1 MNKREQRIYSIR
13 SEYMEQYERQQKR
26 NQRRKRSLI
35 QRLVIA
41 GVLMLA
47 TVAYM
52 VHYHLEQR
60 SVYSE
65 KLKEYE
71 ALQSEMSE
79 LKKTEEELKE
89 EIKLLNDEDYILEI
103 ARTNYFLTKEGELIF
118 LLDDA
123 DSSY

>member
-89 EIKLLNDEDYILEI
+89 EIKLLSDEDYILEI

-118 LLDDA
+118 LLDDV

>member
-1 MNKREQRIYSIR
+1 MSKREQRIYSIR

-89 EIKLLNDEDYILEI
+89 EIKLLSDEDYILEI

-118 LLDDA
+118 LLDDV

>member
-1 MNKREQRIYSIR
+1 MNKREQKIYSIR

>member
-1 MNKREQRIYSIR
+1 
-13 SEYMEQYERQQKR
+13 MEQYERQQKR

>member
-13 SEYMEQYERQQKR
+13 SEYMEQYEWQQKR

>member
-47 TVAYM
+47 IVAYM

>member
-89 EIKLLNDEDYILEI
+89 EIKLLSDEDYILEI

>member
-1 MNKREQRIYSIR
+1 VNKREQRIYSIR

-26 NQRRKRSLI
+26 NQRRKKSLI

>member
-1 MNKREQRIYSIR
+1 VNKREQRIYSIR

>member
-1 MNKREQRIYSIR
+1 MNKREQKIYSIR
-13 SEYMEQYERQQKR
+13 SEYMEQYEWQQKR

>member
-26 NQRRKRSLI
+26 NQRRKKSLI

>member
-1 MNKREQRIYSIR
+1 MSKREQRIYSIR

-118 LLDDA
+118 LLDDV